1 MWAKCCPLYVAA
13 GYLATVMLCL
23 LSSLPFS
30 YFALVLKHAAGFLV
44 VVFCFYKKCENVMLM
59 CGFYVLLGKKKKK
72 NGSQQGPLTIMLMHH
87 LCADAK
93 WWCSNTSG
101 SPFAL
106 YPISRALFMVLSVQ

>member
-44 VVFCFYKKCENVMLM
+44 VVVFCFYKKCENVMLM
-59 CGFYVLLGKKKKK
+59 CGFYVLLGIKKKKTEASK
-72 NGSQQGPLTIMLMHH
+72 GHSPL
-87 LCADAK
+87 C
-93 WWCSNTSG
+93 
-101 SPFAL
+101 
-106 YPISRALFMVLSVQ
+106 